1 MSNYVYN
8 YLLCDNVAKKRILSL
23 NSEDLCMLNGFYDK
37 TVLTIEENRFLVIF
51 ETRGMEYRTEFIE
64 RFITEFNTTR
74 WYCIEENEIEQGYY
88 FWNGSMV
95 EFTERKLVE
104 TLNRN
109 EIVVKYLDDKNR
121 PLRII
126 FISDNQII
134 IENILKNE
142 VKKYIISENTGSFI
156 NSYINY
162 LMDRL
167 EKNFAEYLIPL
178 KDGIQ
183 KSISIH
189 WNDKSLYIE
198 TDEQLLNFEE
208 GELIFDGII
217 ALLND
222 ILFNEG
228 IEEII
233 TFNLHDIV

>member
-104 TLNRN
+104 TLYRN

-183 KSISIH
+183 KSISVH

>member
-222 ILFNEG
+222 ILFNEE